1 MALHNCEE
9 LTVVPSL
16 TIELPFKKKGPSYRS
31 DFVIMTEQS
40 ESAKM
45 EQSGSNN
52 PDSVIFKEA
61 LPIMIIEVKTTIPI
75 EFYKV
80 KADEC
85 IEMLVYCFYIMRLYK
100 REVVLGSLTDGKVW
114 HTLKLTKKDDGLVV
128 EDYYI
133 LESTEDH
140 IM

>member
-1 MALHNCEE
+1 M
-9 LTVVPSL
+9 
-16 TIELPFKKKGPSYRS
+16 
-31 DFVIMTEQS
+31 MEQS

-52 PDSVIFKEA
+52 PDLVIFKEA
-61 LPIMIIEVKTTIPI
+61 LPIMIIEVKTTVPI

-85 IEMLVYCFYIMRLYK
+85 IEMLMYCFYIMRLYK

-140 IM
+140 IIVGNIPNLLDKILPKLLPSLTV